1 MKYKYTGTDSRVFP
15 TLSIV
20 VKPGDEFDA
29 PDNFD
34 VPNVV
39 PAGAQ
44 RTTPATSATSDPKV
58 GE

>member
-1 MKYKYTGTDSRVFP
+1 MKYRYTGTDSRVFP

-20 VKPGDEFDA
+20 VKPGDEFEA

-44 RTTPATSATSDPKV
+44 KTTPATSVTPDTTV